1 MFKRKKYKNQTA
13 RDYISQPQWPTLPLA
28 IIEEILLNL
37 PGHQVICVCRLVCSE
52 WKSVVDSN
60 AFWRKRCR
68 REGLKPLNI
77 HKVPRHW
84 QMFYFLCKM
93 RRNLLKNPNADGFAG
108 WKIEENGGDG
118 WIKDCI
124 FVPHPDETV
133 TKCFVTSYEQCIKS
147 QLINLEEEGYSPAIM
162 DEIQPDIVISDWYA
176 PRWDCGSEYQ
186 IQVELL
192 NHRKRTVQ
200 SFESEPVFFPQWN
213 DQKWEEMTYTFKDYG
228 PGIRFIR
235 FKHGGKDTQYWAGHY
250 GIRVTHSSVEISPSA

>member
-1 MFKRKKYKNQTA
+1 MTSRFQHKKRMGHSES
-13 RDYISQPQWPTLPLA
+13 RPVWPTLPLA

-37 PGHQVICVCRLVCSE
+37 PGQQVICVCRLVCSE

-68 REGLKPLNI
+68 REGLKSLTI

-84 QMFYFLCKM
+84 QMFYFLCKK
-93 RRNLLKNPNADGFAG
+93 RRNLLKNPNADEGFAG

-118 WIKDCI
+118 WIKDCN

-133 TKCFVTSYEQCIKS
+133 TKCFVTSYGQCIKS

-192 NHRKRTVQ
+192 NRQKRTVQ
-200 SFESEPVFFPQWN
+200 
-213 DQKWEEMTYTFKDYG
+213 
-228 PGIRFIR
+228 
-235 FKHGGKDTQYWAGHY
+235 
-250 GIRVTHSSVEISPSA
+250 

>member
-133 TKCFVTSYEQCIKS
+133 TKCFVTSYE
-147 QLINLEEEGYSPAIM
+147 
-162 DEIQPDIVISDWYA
+162 YA